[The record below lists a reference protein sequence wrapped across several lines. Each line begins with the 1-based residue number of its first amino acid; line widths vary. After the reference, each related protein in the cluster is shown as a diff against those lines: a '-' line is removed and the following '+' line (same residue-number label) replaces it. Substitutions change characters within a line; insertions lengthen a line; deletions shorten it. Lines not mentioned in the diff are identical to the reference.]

1 MRNKITRKILAG
13 LLLTVFTFSNTV
25 LTASIAMED
34 AGVTRYGFNQKPDL
48 RTPETQSEIETSL
61 QLQGDVSF
69 TKKNTPVTLSL
80 RDSDVKQVLRM
91 FADKAGMNIIFHSSV
106 AGTVTLDL
114 VDVPLTSAF
123 EMVMEISELNYVVNG
138 NTIIVAKAGTEG
150 FNMGKQEMTLIP
162 VKYLDAGTLATF
174 LNKNIYGI
182 HKPGF
187 SGTDVAVT
195 NPATNEILI
204 FGTKNDV
211 AIAKKVVEK
220 FDKKPSTVSFK
231 VNYTTPAE
239 MANMVCNLLM
249 PAASGSVGGSSGGSS
264 SGGSSGGSSS
274 GGSSSG
280 SGGDSSGGSTG
291 GAAGIVT
298 GFAIASSDGGGGDS
312 SGGSSGGGGGSS
324 SISLNESQI
333 ACTTGAPVTGASVES
348 LGLQNLSVSYITQLG
363 TVSVTGG
370 SEQQVEMIK
379 DFIVQN
385 DKKQPQAYL
394 EVSILELNEDGSK
407 TFDNQWT
414 MLSSFFSASF
424 NGAQGLTS
432 NPEHPIFIAGD
443 KYPVVD
449 MTGDAPE
456 EKYTVT
462 RGGGPLTLAWA
473 INYLI
478 SNKKGRVVANPRIII
493 TNGQESTIDLTSDY
507 IESTESEMTASA
519 TGSYVT
525 RTYTIGEDAG
535 IKVGITPFI
544 SPDGYVTL
552 NIKPEYATIASQETA
567 TDSGGS
573 YIAATL
579 LQRRNLDLKNV
590 RIKDG
595 DTLVIGGLIQEE
607 ETKTVSKIP
616 VLGDLPVIGSVFRS
630 TTSGRKKHEMVIM
643 ITPKIITD
651 TEDAVGNIENL

>member
-1 MRNKITRKILAG
+1 MKDNLKRKLLAG
-13 LLLTVFTFSNTV
+13 FLLTVFTFSNTV
-25 LTASIAMED
+25 LTASVAMED
-34 AGVTRYGFNQKPDL
+34 ASVTRYGFEQKPQL
-48 RTPETQSEIETSL
+48 RDENQNSSL
-61 QLQGDVSF
+61 QLRGDVSF
-69 TKKNTPVTLSL
+69 TKKNTPITLSL

-106 AGTVTLDL
+106 DGKVTLDL

-123 EMVMEISELNYVVNG
+123 DMVMEISDLNYVVNG
-138 NTIIVAKAGTEG
+138 NTIVVASSKATD

-162 VKYLDAGTLATF
+162 VKYIDAGTLAKF

-187 SGTDVAVT
+187 SGSEVAVT
-195 NPATNEILI
+195 NPSTNEILI
-204 FGTKNDV
+204 FGNKNDV

-231 VNYTTPAE
+231 VNHTTPAE
-239 MANMVCNLLM
+239 MANMVCNLLI
-249 PAASGSVGGSSGGSS
+249 PASTGASGGA
-264 SGGSSGGSSS
+264 
-274 GGSSSG
+274 
-280 SGGDSSGGSTG
+280 TG

-298 GFAIASSDGGGGDS
+298 GFAAEDGGGASEGGGEGGGGAS
-312 SGGSSGGGGGSS
+312 ASGGSS
-324 SISLNESQI
+324 IALNQSQI
-333 ACTTGAPVTGASVES
+333 ACSVGSQISGSNVES
-348 LGLQNLSVSYITQLG
+348 LGLQNLSISYITQLG

-370 SEQQVEMIK
+370 SEKQVEMIK
-379 DFIVQN
+379 DFIAQN

-394 EVSILELNEDGSK
+394 EVSILELNEDGQK

-414 MLSSFFSASF
+414 MFSSFFSASF
-424 NGAQGLTS
+424 NGGQGLSS
-432 NPEHPIFIAGD
+432 NPVSPMFLAGD
-443 KYPVVD
+443 GYQLVD
-449 MTGDAPE
+449 YSGDEPKVLYE
-456 EKYTVT
+456 VKK
-462 RGGGPLTLAWA
+462 GQGPFTLAWA

-478 SNKKGRVVANPRIII
+478 ENKKGRVVANPRIII

-507 IESTESEMTASA
+507 IESTESEMTAS
-519 TGSYVT
+519 GLGNFVT
-525 RTYTIGEDAG
+525 RTYNVGEDAG

-552 NIKPEYATIASQETA
+552 NIKPEYSTIASQVTA
-567 TDSGGS
+567 SDSAGS

-595 DTLVIGGLIQEE
+595 DTLVIGGMIQEE
-607 ETKTVSKIP
+607 ETKNVSKIP
-616 VLGDLPVIGSVFRS
+616 VLGDLPIVGSVFRS
-630 TTSGRKKHEMVIM
+630 TTNTRKKQEMVIM

-651 TEDAVGNIENL
+651 SEDAVGNIDNL